1 MTFRGHLG
9 RIAAPLA
16 LVGLLSSCGGV
27 AVATPTTTT
36 TTTATPAAT
45 PAPTPT
51 ATTTR
56 KAKATTLAATAAA
69 GSSGLTAIARR
80 QYSAEIH
87 GGAAFAALHRVARDQ
102 TLLRTLQSGSVSA
115 TRAYV
120 QRTYSAVWYH
130 WHVARMR
137 ILQGSRVVVETGV
150 PFAVAPVHMTL
161 RGAGGRALGT
171 LQVSIQ
177 DVIGFVRLIHRH
189 YPVNVVVHGQSGQ
202 VRSSL
207 PAATRVKLPSAGTVT
222 IAGRPYRVS
231 SFRQTAW
238 GNEPVT
244 VSILQRA

>member
-27 AVATPTTTT
+27 AVATPT
-36 TTTATPAAT
+36 
-45 PAPTPT
+45 PTPT
-51 ATTTR
+51 TTH

-102 TLLRTLQSGSVSA
+102 TLLRTLRSGSVSA

-120 QRTYSAVWYH
+120 QRTYPAVWYH

-161 RGAGGRALGT
+161 RGAAGRALGT

-189 YPVNVVVHGQSGQ
+189 YPVDVVVHGQSGQ

-207 PAATRVKLPSAGTVT
+207 PAATQVKLPSAGTVM